1 MKKLISIF
9 ILLIINIFIFT
20 GCTHSESSVSLP
32 PDEMAR
38 LQSVSVME
46 CFENEDIEG
55 LKSMFCNEISYSHDL
70 EQEITEAF
78 DYIKGKIISYDEPD
92 GTVGGKTIKHGETT
106 KLEFMGNVKN
116 IKIDENEGV
125 VYSLY
130 FNSYVVHQEDASKV
144 GVTNIRIFL
153 KDELLCEIGEIVR

>member
-1 MKKLISIF
+1 MKRLKSIF
-9 ILLIINIFIFT
+9 IFFVIVTVILT
-20 GCTHSESSVSLP
+20 GCTHDSNYTP

-38 LQSVSVME
+38 LQSIDIIKY
-46 CFENEDIEG
+46 FENKDIDG
-55 LKSMFCNEISYSHDL
+55 LKSMFCNKVQSEHNLDKEI
-70 EQEITEAF
+70 EGAF
-78 DYIKGKIISYDEPD
+78 EFINGKIISYDEPD

-130 FNSYVVHQEDASKV
+130 FNSYAVHQEDASKV

>member
-1 MKKLISIF
+1 MKRLKSIF
-9 ILLIINIFIFT
+9 IFLVIVTVILT
-20 GCTHSESSVSLP
+20 GCTHDSNYTP

-38 LQSVSVME
+38 LQSIDIIKY
-46 CFENEDIEG
+46 FENKEIEG
-55 LKSMFCNEISYSHDL
+55 
-70 EQEITEAF
+70 AF
-78 DYIKGKIISYDEPD
+78 EFINGKIISYDEPD

-130 FNSYVVHQEDASKV
+130 FNSYAVHQEDASKV